1 MSYLVLA
8 RKWRPRHFDEVVGQ
22 EHVARTLR
30 NSLEQDRVA
39 HAYLFCG
46 ARGVGKTSTARI
58 LAKALNCDE
67 GPTARPCYDC
77 QSCEDIT
84 EGQSVDVYEI
94 DGASN
99 RGINEIRELREG
111 VRYAPSQGRYKIYI
125 IDEVHMLTTEA
136 FNALLKTLEEPP
148 EHAYFIFATTEPQKI
163 PITILS
169 RCQRFD
175 FKRISQ
181 RDIVEHLS
189 MICDEEDIDID
200 ETGLQLMARQADGA
214 MRDALSLMDQVIG
227 FAGDS
232 VTEDEVANILGVANR
247 EHLFEISEAILE
259 RDAEEALSALDTVH
273 RYGYDMQEFA
283 SELVTHLRDL
293 TVAAAVDDP
302 NAVTDLTASE
312 LEEARRQL
320 EHMGVTGEAR
330 RQLLHR
336 YFSVMAD
343 GASEMTRSPYP
354 KLIFEMTLVRLT
366 ELEPLV
372 GLDLLVDKLETL
384 EGEFDDVDPPSGG
397 LGDAKG
403 DTGGSSSGGSNGGG
417 SRPSSGT
424 RGDEASH
431 TSTTSETSR
440 TSSTSA
446 THSSASSST
455 ATTDTSS
462 SDTSS
467 TSRDESHSAS
477 SSSESHATSGD
488 SDPASTT
495 STPDTAA
502 NATVG
507 VDESSPPSD
516 DSASSPT
523 GPSPPPRGETPA
535 SSDKEDTEEGLDTSQ
550 VESRPAPSVEDA
562 SEQTERWRRVVEHLR
577 EHAGEYHIKYERAHP
592 EHFELDDAHIELGCA
607 NKHHDFLADHL
618 ADIEE
623 AAGAVFGGDW
633 SVELD
638 TWSEEREREVA
649 EQTLAARRR
658 QRRRARKQSL
668 YGDVRNHEVV
678 QQARDLFGL
687 DDDDVYVDVAL
698 DDGPSTS

>member
-8 RKWRPRHFDEVVGQ
+8 RKWRPRHFEEVVGQ

-30 NSLEQDRVA
+30 NSIEQDRVA

-58 LAKALNCDE
+58 LAKSLNCAE
-67 GPTARPCYDC
+67 GPTARPCYECESC
-77 QSCEDIT
+77 QDIT

-181 RDIVEHLS
+181 QDIVDHLA

-200 ETGLQLMARQADGA
+200 RTGLQLMARQADGA

-227 FAGDS
+227 FAGNS

-312 LEEARRQL
+312 LEEAERQL
-320 EHMGVTGEAR
+320 DHMEVTGDAR

-343 GASEMTRSPYP
+343 GAQEMTRSPYP

-372 GLDLLVDKLETL
+372 GLDLMVDKLETL
-384 EGEFDDVDPPSGG
+384 EGEFDDIEPSAGGLDDSGRSSSDGSGG
-397 LGDAKG
+397 A
-403 DTGGSSSGGSNGGG
+403 
-417 SRPSSGT
+417 
-424 RGDEASH
+424 
-431 TSTTSETSR
+431 
-440 TSSTSA
+440 
-446 THSSASSST
+446 SSASGDSGGASPT
-455 ATTDTSS
+455 HRSTSS
-462 SDTSS
+462 SSS
-467 TSRDESHSAS
+467 TSRASASGADSPSPPAQSSSGSTSRSKTSTSSESKATSNPSESSPSAASNSTSPSGSSERSPSTPDHQETGDTSNGHQTGSAS
-477 SSSESHATSGD
+477 SSSSSTGRSTL
-488 SDPASTT
+488 DPE
-495 STPDTAA
+495 TAPE
-502 NATVG
+502 NAKA
-507 VDESSPPSD
+507 EPRE
-516 DSASSPT
+516 ASSP
-523 GPSPPPRGETPA
+523 
-535 SSDKEDTEEGLDTSQ
+535 
-550 VESRPAPSVEDA
+550 ESVDPDEMA
-562 SEQTERWRRVVEHLR
+562 ERWKQIIEHLR
-577 EHAGEYHIKYERAHP
+577 EHAGEHHLKYEQSHP
-592 EHFELDDAHIELGCA
+592 ERFEEDDRHLELGCSR
-607 NKHHDFLADHL
+607 KHRAFLADHL
-618 ADIEE
+618 DDIEA
-623 AAGAVFGGDW
+623 AAGAVYGGEW
-633 SVELD
+633 SVELEPW
-638 TWSEEREREVA
+638 TPEREQEVA
-649 EQTLAARRR
+649 DKTLAARRR
-658 QRRRARKQSL
+658 QRRQARKESL
-668 YGDVRNHEVV
+668 YGDVRDHEIV
-678 QQARDLFGL
+678 QQARELFGL
-687 DDDDVYVDVAL
+687 DGDDVYVDVTL
-698 DDGPSTS
+698 NDETPSASSPPSS